1 MIGRRLNIL
10 TAAFLAG
17 TVFLSGCAADRL
29 HHDGLKAVEKGEYE
43 DGVARLQKAVEKE
56 PDNLAFRLDLRSK
69 SDAAVQKLVGE
80 GDTARAAG
88 RREEAAAA
96 YRRVLA
102 EWSAG
107 APRA

>member
-56 PDNLAFRLDLRSK
+56 PDNLAFRLDLSVEK
-69 SDAAVQKLVGE
+69 
-80 GDTARAAG
+80 GDHILD
-88 RREEAAAA
+88 
-96 YRRVLA
+96 VLSHLDIPP
-102 EWSAG
+102 EDSEQ
-107 APRA
+107 